1 MIREKRNKEKLASYY
16 QAVLPDKLFYA
27 NLLPYW
33 KTVSSIRTSIPG
45 WLSPGSAAGR

>member
-16 QAVLPDKLFYA
+16 RKFMEDG
-27 NLLPYW
+27 
-33 KTVSSIRTSIPG
+33 SSIRTSIPG

>member
-16 QAVLPDKLFYA
+16 RKFMEDGVIDP
-27 NLLPYW
+27 N
-33 KTVSSIRTSIPG
+33 VIPG

>member
-16 QAVLPDKLFYA
+16 RKFMEDGV
-27 NLLPYW
+27 
-33 KTVSSIRTSIPG
+33 IGTSIPG